1 MIVEKRISPIR
12 GKKLINTDLCVRDFL
27 LVYELLVESI
37 CFFFYHDEV
46 SLKKNLIE
54 LSESCTVMM
63 NNVERKERIRKQS

>member
-1 MIVEKRISPIR
+1 MVMRSIFLIVEKRISPIR

-46 SLKKNLIE
+46 SFYNSVGISLDIRFAA
-54 LSESCTVMM
+54 ESTD
-63 NNVERKERIRKQS
+63 EEW